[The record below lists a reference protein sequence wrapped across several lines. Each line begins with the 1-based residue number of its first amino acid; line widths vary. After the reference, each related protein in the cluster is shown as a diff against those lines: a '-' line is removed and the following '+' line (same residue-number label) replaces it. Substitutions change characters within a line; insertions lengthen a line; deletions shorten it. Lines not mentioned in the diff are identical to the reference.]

1 MKPLAEPN
9 TIPGTDISTLNNPK
23 NLSDRHKA
31 FQAEKMTDTYRQIQ
45 FNCIN
50 RLVERPSK
58 LMLPQGLHHDILHI
72 LQLVGLP
79 ARFVGISHLWRW
91 RIHRALRSL
100 DG

>member
-1 MKPLAEPN
+1 MKSLAEPN
-9 TIPGTDISTLNNPK
+9 TIPGTDISTLSNPK
-23 NLSDRHKA
+23 TDLTNTKLGQVD
-31 FQAEKMTDTYRQIQ
+31 ETDTYRQIQ

-58 LMLPQGLHHDILHI
+58 LMLPQGLHHNILHI

-79 ARFVGISHLWRW
+79 ARFIGISHLRRR

-100 DG
+100 DR